1 MIAYRDGRPA
11 TVTSGGRVL
20 VEFNGDTAEVSEEV
34 GGILKQAGYRV
45 ELSAIGNDDEAQRGS
60 YCRDS
65 SAPPSGAEAPHTNK
79 EDDNDADGAAENADT
94 ADIGRG
100 RGISARNGKK
110 RN

>member
-1 MIAYRDGRPA
+1 MIAYRDDRPA

-20 VEFNGDTAEVSEEV
+20 VEFNGDTAKVSEEV
-34 GGILKQAGYRV
+34 GSILAKAGYRV
-45 ELSAIGNDDEAQRGS
+45 
-60 YCRDS
+60 
-65 SAPPSGAEAPHTNK
+65 

>member
-1 MIAYRDGRPA
+1 MIAYRDDRPA
-11 TVTSGGRVL
+11 TVISGGKML
-20 VEFNGDTAEVSEEV
+20 VEFKGDTAEVSEEV

-45 ELSAIGNDDEAQRGS
+45 EDG
-60 YCRDS
+60 
-65 SAPPSGAEAPHTNK
+65 
-79 EDDNDADGAAENADT
+79 NDADGATENADT